1 MVHTMPA
8 RFWQKKGKDTAQL
21 SISCAKYI
29 CKVFDPKGLI
39 PSFARG
45 MHRLRIA
52 GETVFAIT
60 REVRSMEKGIN
71 KNNQKN
77 NVQQQNHQD
86 EKKQQNNASNKQN
99 H

>member
-1 MVHTMPA
+1 
-8 RFWQKKGKDTAQL
+8 
-21 SISCAKYI
+21 
-29 CKVFDPKGLI
+29 
-39 PSFARG
+39 

-71 KNNQKN
+71 KNNNQKN